1 MRFISV
7 GGVREGGQGGPFLEG
22 AGAAG
27 GFIRAAG
34 HRTLSSGGAA
44 SKALTTKKT
53 EDRCY
58 SRRNP
63 EGLSTFRAP
72 WILAL
77 MPESTSVFFVAR
89 T

>member
-77 MPESTSVFFVAR
+77 MPESTSVF
-89 T
+89 

>member
-34 HRTLSSGGAA
+34 HRTHSGGGR
-44 SKALTTKKT
+44 SFLGSGNKK
-53 EDRCY
+53 DGGGFWHQSQNPRC
-58 SRRNP
+58 SERRKSFRI
-63 EGLSTFRAP
+63 ST
-72 WILAL
+72 
-77 MPESTSVFFVAR
+77 
-89 T
+89 

>member
-7 GGVREGGQGGPFLEG
+7 GGVREGGQGGPFLE
-22 AGAAG
+22 GAAG